1 MSNKENVKQVI
12 KIFEQLK
19 NTSGKKD
26 KEAIIAA
33 NKENDLFKGNLM
45 FLLDSRIQT
54 GIATKSL
61 KKEIK
66 YDGYVMAIDTWEDCL
81 LYLMHNNT
89 GKDIDILKVQMFIRM
104 NTDEENRWF
113 YEGMVT
119 KTLKIGVDV
128 KTVNKV
134 IPNLIYEWKV
144 QLGSPSEKLKLK
156 KNEKFFLSQK
166 LNGIRCSV
174 YKGKMM
180 SRQGKEF
187 EGLGHIL
194 KDIYDYNLD
203 NYFID
208 GELIRRN
215 TDNRDDNENFR
226 LTASI
231 VNSDTEDK
239 SEIQFVI
246 FDMFPKE
253 CIVNNRVPERY
264 EVRKARMQDMRQ
276 IFKQKG
282 VTSMAIVE
290 MVYEGTDTSE
300 IWKWLDYSES
310 MGWEGL
316 MLNKNTPYEFK
327 RTTNLIKIKKFFDI
341 SLRCTA
347 VNIADEGKYK
357 GLMGSITCKYHDG
370 FVDCGSGFSDEERKR
385 YAMHPEDIVGKIVS
399 IQYKEESKNKNGGRS
414 LQFPTWIGVNTDKS
428 VPDDET

>member
-1 MSNKENVKQVI
+1 MKEVI
-12 KIFEQLK
+12 KIFKQLQ

-33 NKENDLFKGNLM
+33 NKDNELFKECLV
-45 FLLDSRIQT
+45 FLLDDNVTT
-54 GIATKSL
+54 GIAKKSL
-61 KKEIK
+61 QKNIKCGGYIMLLTSWQDCMAYLKE
-66 YDGYVMAIDTWEDCL
+66 
-81 LYLMHNNT
+81 NNT
-89 GKDIDILKVQMFIRM
+89 GKDYDILVAQGFV
-104 NTDEENRWF
+104 TFQDEEDREF
-113 YEGMVT
+113 YEQMIT
-119 KTLKIGVDV
+119 KSLKCGVD
-128 KTVNKV
+128 KRSVNKV
-134 IPNLIYEWKV
+134 IPNLIFEWKV
-144 QLGSPSEKLKLK
+144 QLGSPQDKLKLK
-156 KNEKFFLSQK
+156 NGEKFFLSQK
-166 LNGIRCSV
+166 LNGIRCSH
-174 YKGKMM
+174 KDGKLM

-231 VNSDTEDK
+231 VNSDIEDK

-385 YAMHPEDIVGKIVS
+385 YAMHPENIVGKIVS

>member
-12 KIFEQLK
+12 KIFKQLQ

-26 KEAIIAA
+26 KEAIIAT
-33 NKENDLFKGNLM
+33 NKDNDLFKGNLM
-45 FLLDSRIQT
+45 FLLDSRVQT

-66 YDGYVMAIDTWEDCL
+66 YDGYVMAIETWEDCL

-104 NTDEENRWF
+104 NTDAEDRWF

-119 KTLKIGVDV
+119 KTLKIGVDA

-166 LNGIRCSV
+166 VNGIRCSV

-194 KDIYDYNLD
+194 KDIYDCNLD
-203 NYFID
+203 DYFID

-253 CIVNNRVPERY
+253 CIVNNRVPEKY

-290 MVYEGTDTSE
+290 MLYEGTDTSE

-316 MLNKNTPYEFK
+316 ILNKNTPYEFK
-327 RTTNLIKIKKFFDI
+327 RTTNLIKIKKFHSCDLVI
-341 SLRCTA
+341 TGY
-347 VNIADEGKYK
+347 VEGQGKYEGVLGSLVVDYK
-357 GLMGSITCKYHDG
+357 GNRLEI
-370 FVDCGSGFSDEERKR
+370 GSGFSDAERKEFWQNR
-385 YAMHPEDIVGKIVS
+385 EDMIGRVMQIK
-399 IQYKEESKNKNGGRS
+399 YKDVSKNSKTGLES
-414 LQFPTWIGVNTDKS
+414 LQFATYECIRTDKTEPS
-428 VPDDET
+428 YN